1 MGPEQFDL
9 VVIGSGPAGEKGAA
23 QAAYF
28 GQRVALVER
37 APQVGGA
44 SVHTG
49 TLPSKTLREA
59 ALYVT
64 GFHRQE
70 LYGMRLEL
78 DRDASLRRLMGRLR
92 AVTSGQVDQ
101 ISRNLDR
108 HDIRTLHGRACFL
121 SPTELGVFDNDGRE
135 TARLSARVFLIATG
149 SSPFRPAGV
158 PFDDP
163 DVEDSDTIL
172 DLDRIPETLAIV
184 GGGVIGCEYA
194 CIFAALGTRI
204 TIVEGRESLL
214 GFLDP
219 EISSELQRVLERG
232 GHQVRLGDAV
242 ESIARVPG
250 GPLRMRLRSGG
261 DLDVDKVL
269 YSAGRSGNTSGM
281 GLGAAGITVDSR
293 GRIPINTQFQT
304 SVPHIYA
311 AGDVIGSPGLASVSM
326 EQGRVAMCHAF
337 DIAYKTRVSELLPF
351 GIYTIPEISMVGATE
366 PALAA
371 DGVAFEIGRAHFA
384 DNARGQIIGERE
396 GLLKL
401 LFEVPSK
408 RLLGVHI
415 AGDRATELVH
425 IGQMV
430 MQTHGTIDAFIDSVF
445 NFPTLAEIYKYAA
458 YDGLGRLARRQ
469 GAQPSTDA
477 DAEAVS
483 RSPQG

>member
-1 MGPEQFDL
+1 MSAAEQFDL
-9 VVIGSGPAGEKGAA
+9 VVVGSGPAGEKGAA

-78 DRDASLRRLMGRLR
+78 DREASLRRLMGRLR
-92 AVTSGQVDQ
+92 AVTEGQVDQ
-101 ISRNLDR
+101 IRRNLDCHHVR
-108 HDIRTLHGRACFL
+108 MFHGRACFL
-121 SPTELGVFDNDGRE
+121 SPTELVVLDDDGRE
-135 TARLSARVFLIATG
+135 TSRLSAPVFLIATG

-163 DVEDSDTIL
+163 DVEDSDSIL

-204 TIVEGRESLL
+204 TIVEGRETLL

-219 EISSELQRVLERG
+219 EISSELQHGLERG
-232 GHQVRLGDAV
+232 GHHVRLGDAV
-242 ESIARVPG
+242 DSIARVAG
-250 GPLRMRLRSGG
+250 GPLKMRLRSGSQ
-261 DLDVDKVL
+261 LDVDKVL
-269 YSAGRSGNTSGM
+269 YSAGRSGNTAGM
-281 GLGAAGITVDSR
+281 GLEAAGIAVDTR
-293 GRIPINTQFQT
+293 GRIPVNTQFQT
-304 SVPHIYA
+304 CVPHIYA
-311 AGDVIGSPGLASVSM
+311 AGDVVGNPGLASVSM

-337 DIAYKTRVSELLPF
+337 ELAYKTKVSDLLPL

-366 PALAA
+366 PALSAG
-371 DGVAFEIGRAHFA
+371 GVAYEIGRARFT
-384 DNARGQIIGERE
+384 DNARGQIVGDRE

-401 LFEVPSK
+401 IFEVPSK

-415 AGDRATELVH
+415 AGDSATELVH

-430 MQTHGTIDAFIDSVF
+430 MQAHGTIDVFIDSVF

-458 YDGLGRLARRQ
+458 YDGLGRLARREN
-469 GAQPSTDA
+469 APPSA
-477 DAEAVS
+477 A
-483 RSPQG
+483 G